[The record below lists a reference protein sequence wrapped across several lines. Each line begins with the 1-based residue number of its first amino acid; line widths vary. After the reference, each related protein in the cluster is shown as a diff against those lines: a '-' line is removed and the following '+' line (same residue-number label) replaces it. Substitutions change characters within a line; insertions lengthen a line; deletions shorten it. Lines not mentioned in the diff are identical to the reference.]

1 MKSRDEILQEVI
13 EQGARIV
20 FAQHILSGNRD
31 ERVRDFYNE
40 EKYKN
45 VLLNLQCN
53 NLELVNKN
61 KELLNKINLLEY
73 CEKVQNKRIQG
84 LDKDLASYKEKYE
97 VALKAIEE
105 LEKVIDKG
113 HYVSSKRCCK

>member
-20 FAQHILSGNRD
+20 FAQHILSGNKD
-31 ERVRDFYNE
+31 ERVFDYFME
-40 EKYKN
+40 QKYKN

-61 KELLNKINLLEY
+61 KELSNKINLLEY
-73 CEKVQNKRIQG
+73 CEKVQNKRIKG
-84 LDKDLASYKEKYE
+84 LDEEIASYKEKYDI
-97 VALKAIEE
+97 ALKAIEE
-105 LEKVIDKG
+105 LEIVIDKG
-113 HYVSSKRCCK
+113 HYVSIKR